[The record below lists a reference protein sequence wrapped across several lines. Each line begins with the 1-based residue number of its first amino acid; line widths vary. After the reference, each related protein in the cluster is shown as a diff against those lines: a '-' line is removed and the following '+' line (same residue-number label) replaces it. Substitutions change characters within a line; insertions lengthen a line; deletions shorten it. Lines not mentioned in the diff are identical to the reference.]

1 MDTAVLDHGLPELLA
16 LPHHFPATPDISP
29 RARAVA
35 DHMTAVMW
43 SLPPDKVRPFVALA
57 EAYVARVEARRQ
69 QRREEEMRDPP
80 PAA

>member
-16 LPHHFPATPDISP
+16 LPHH
-29 RARAVA
+29 
-35 DHMTAVMW
+35 TAVMW